1 MKDQAKTGA
10 RDYQYYFS
18 QLQRIEEHREEKA
31 EKEIR
36 KIYRKILKETKQFIA
51 EEYYQL
57 AEDGKLTYEILR
69 AKGQDVR
76 FLTAVEQKL
85 GDLSLDV
92 SKEIKQTAED
102 MYKLAYDGLK
112 DAVMKGKDSEAAK
125 QFFEGVD
132 TSTAQTM
139 WATVD
144 NTIMDI
150 ALEKNHKSITWDIK
164 QEVARALMV
173 GDRFETIA
181 HRIADNMDRSYKKA
195 ILITRTEVGRVR
207 EAGHLAS
214 AKNLNDALKE
224 TKSGLRM
231 VKKWL
236 SMKDQRVRD
245 HHVRMHNT
253 VVEMDEPFVLPDGV
267 KTQAPKQSGFARHDC
282 NCRCTC
288 LYPLMDDAEFF
299 EATGKHFSDTKA
311 NMSRNHTYKGNTWP
325 AQGTPI
331 SEEEFGELNQYATG
345 RNVRLKSF
353 ENFDGDPALVRDL
366 IDGIS
371 DAASRFAV
379 SGLSGKQVTLH
390 NSFTLDDDDFAMT
403 KGLNIHI
410 NNFALRDKET
420 LQKEYLAK
428 VSEGWFV
435 KGTDYKA
442 IAYHEMGHVI
452 TNVKQIGYSKLWN
465 DVLPGKTTA
474 QRDSIIKKEL
484 SEYATT
490 DPREAIAEA
499 FAAYTCVKNPTKL
512 ALQILERCGIL

>member
-1 MKDQAKTGA
+1 MA

-36 KIYRKILKETKQFIA
+36 KLYRKILKETKQFIA

-231 VKKWL
+231 VKKWK
-236 SMKDQRVRD
+236 SMKDKRVRD

-299 EATGKHFSDTKA
+299 EATGKHFGEKVVEKNQSGDRIDLGKTSNALPLSTYFNRSEPIYQRAKKVKPLKGYEDIFIHGDATGFEINDA
-311 NMSRNHTYKGNTWP
+311 N
-325 AQGTPI
+325 
-331 SEEEFGELNQYATG
+331 GELLQRYTVWEFAEILKNDPNYHGGDIRLCSCGTG
-345 RNVRLKSF
+345 SDDAVAANALARQLGVNVLAPSDILWIQH
-353 ENFDGDPALVRDL
+353 DGKLTIGPDEFTD
-366 IDGIS
+366 
-371 DAASRFAV
+371 
-379 SGLSGKQVTLH
+379 SGEWVL
-390 NSFTLDDDDFAMT
+390 F
-403 KGLNIHI
+403 KG
-410 NNFALRDKET
+410 R
-420 LQKEYLAK
+420 
-428 VSEGWFV
+428 
-435 KGTDYKA
+435 
-442 IAYHEMGHVI
+442 
-452 TNVKQIGYSKLWN
+452 
-465 DVLPGKTTA
+465 
-474 QRDSIIKKEL
+474 
-484 SEYATT
+484 
-490 DPREAIAEA
+490 
-499 FAAYTCVKNPTKL
+499 
-512 ALQILERCGIL
+512 